1 MTDAPTDRAALRTEL
16 RRRRKAQVEAL
27 PASVRSLA
35 FRVLP
40 SPVLAQIPPGA
51 RIALYL
57 SMASEAPTAN
67 LIDFLHE
74 RGYALCLPRI
84 DASIEG
90 HMDFCAWE
98 PGQALIPGSLRIPQ
112 PGPDARIVEP
122 DVIFTPL
129 VGFDKDLNRIGN
141 GAGYY
146 DRAFE
151 RLPGRKR
158 IGLAWSSQMV
168 DALPVQPWDI
178 PLHMIITE
186 QSIIE
191 RVID

>member
-1 MTDAPTDRAALRTEL
+1 MTDALPDRAALRSEI

-27 PASVRSLA
+27 PAAVRNLA

-40 SPVLAQIPPGA
+40 SPVMAQIPPGA
-51 RIALYL
+51 RIAIYL
-57 SMASEAPTAN
+57 SVGSEAPTAN
-67 LIDFLHE
+67 LIEFLHE
-74 RGYALCLPRI
+74 RGFALCLPRI
-84 DASIEG
+84 DESIEG

-98 PGQALIPGSLRIPQ
+98 PGQPLVPGSLRIPQ
-112 PGPDARIVEP
+112 PGPDAPIVEP

-129 VGFDKDLNRIGN
+129 VSFDTDLNRMGN

-146 DRAFE
+146 DRAFA

-191 RVID
+191 KVID